1 MGAGA
6 ATLLKVSRQ
15 PSGEPEI
22 FRSIQGE
29 GVSAGAPCV
38 FLRLATC
45 NLSCTWCDTKYTW
58 DWARFDYESEVVSLT
73 TDEVKERVLALGG
86 SRLVITGGEPLLQQ
100 RELAPLAASLKNGGY
115 AIEVET
121 NGTMAPSAELVEAV
135 AQWNVSPKLANSG
148 NLPDRMEV
156 PVALQ
161 AYAQL
166 ESAFFK
172 FVIVDASD
180 LDEVDA
186 LVNRYE
192 VARERVMLMPEGTS
206 PEALSERGA
215 WLAQLCAEKGL
226 RYTPR
231 LHIMLWGDVRG
242 R

>member
-6 ATLLKVSRQ
+6 ALLKVSRQ

-58 DWARFDYESEVVSLT
+58 DWAQFDYDSEVVLLT
-73 TDEVKERVLALGG
+73 ADEVKERVRELGG
-86 SRLVITGGEPLLQQ
+86 SRLVVTGGEPLLQQ
-100 RELAPLAASLKNGGY
+100 KELAPLAASLNGRGY

-121 NGTMAPSAELVEAV
+121 NGTLAPSAELVEAV
-135 AQWNVSPKLANSG
+135 AQWNVSPKLSNSG
-148 NLPDRMEV
+148 NRPDRMEA
-156 PVALQ
+156 PDALN
-161 AYAQL
+161 AFASL
-166 ESAFFK
+166 ETAFFK
-172 FVIVDASD
+172 FVIVNPSD
-180 LDEVDA
+180 LDEADA
-186 LVNRYE
+186 LAGRYG

-215 WLAQLCAEKGL
+215 WLAELCAEKGF